1 MFTFLDPFDLVVV
14 GGGAAGFMTAVTAAE
29 YGVKRIIILEGS
41 SKLMEKVRISGGGRC
56 NVTNASWIPSE
67 LAENYPRG
75 GIKLLESFNRF
86 AAGDV
91 FDWFEKRGL
100 NLKIEADNRVF
111 PVSDS
116 SLDVINCLKKN
127 AISKGVEIS
136 TKFFVKEIL
145 KSSDNLFTI
154 LNSEKNSIISKNII
168 LSTGGHPSGHE
179 LAKSLGHCI
188 VRPVP
193 SLFTLTTKETKL
205 NECSGVSIR
214 NIDIEIQINNKSF
227 KNRGDLLITHWGF
240 SGPSVLK
247 LSSIAARE
255 LFDQKYKCNL
265 IIKWSELEYEELK
278 EKINNLKLNNGRY
291 NLINLRPLPLLTK
304 RLWVFLLNKMGIN
317 KDKKWSDL
325 LANEREIM
333 INNLL
338 KDKYTI
344 SSKGPFGEEFVT
356 CGGVSINEVNFK
368 SMESLICPGLFFSG
382 EVLDVDGIT
391 GGFNFQHCWTSGWLA
406 GKAVSKLFNK
416 VTNQ

>member
-1 MFTFLDPFDLVVV
+1 MNPFDLVVV

-29 YGVKRIIILEGS
+29 NGVKRIIILEGS

-116 SLDVINCLKKN
+116 SLDVISCLKKN
-127 AISKGVEIS
+127 AINKGVEIS

-145 KSSDNLFTI
+145 KTSDNLFTI
-154 LNSEKNSIISKNII
+154 FNSEKISIIAKNII
-168 LSTGGHPSGHE
+168 LSTGGHPSGYK
-179 LAKSLGHCI
+179 LAKNFGHSI
-188 VRPVP
+188 IRPVP
-193 SLFTLTTKETKL
+193 SLFTFSTKETKL
-205 NECSGVSIR
+205 NECSGVSIK
-214 NIDIEIQINNKSF
+214 NIDIEIQLNNKSF

-240 SGPSVLK
+240 SGPAVLK

-255 LFDQKYKCNL
+255 LFDQKYKFNL
-265 IIKWSELEYEELK
+265 IIRWSNLEYKELK
-278 EKINNLKLNNGRY
+278 EKIDNLKFNNGKL

-304 RLWVFLLNKMGIN
+304 RLWVFLLNKMEIN

-333 INNLL
+333 INSLL

-344 SSKGPFGEEFVT
+344 TSKGPFGEEFVT
-356 CGGVSINEVNFK
+356 AGGVSINEVNFK

-406 GKAVSKLFNK
+406 GQSVSKLCGK
-416 VTNQ
+416 VTN

>member
-1 MFTFLDPFDLVVV
+1 MNPFDLVVV

-29 YGVKRIIILEGS
+29 NGVKRIIILEGS

-116 SLDVINCLKKN
+116 SLDVIRCLKKN
-127 AISKGVEIS
+127 AINKGVEIS

-145 KSSDNLFTI
+145 KTSDNLFTI
-154 LNSEKNSIISKNII
+154 FNSEKISIIAKNII
-168 LSTGGHPSGHE
+168 LSTGGHPSGHK
-179 LAKSLGHCI
+179 LAKNFGHSI
-188 VRPVP
+188 IRPVP
-193 SLFTLTTKETKL
+193 SLFTFSTKETKL
-205 NECSGVSIR
+205 NECSGVSIK
-214 NIDIEIQINNKSF
+214 NIDIEIQLNNKSF

-240 SGPSVLK
+240 SGPAVLK

-255 LFDQKYKCNL
+255 LFDQKYKFNL
-265 IIKWSELEYEELK
+265 IIRWSNLEYKELK
-278 EKINNLKLNNGRY
+278 EKIDNLKFNNGKL
-291 NLINLRPLPLLTK
+291 NLINLRPLPLLTR
-304 RLWVFLLNKMGIN
+304 RLWVFLLNKMEIN

-325 LANEREIM
+325 LANEREKM
-333 INNLL
+333 INSLL
-338 KDKYTI
+338 KDKYII

-356 CGGVSINEVNFK
+356 SGGVSINEVNFK

-406 GKAVSKLFNK
+406 GQSVSKLCSK

>member
-1 MFTFLDPFDLVVV
+1 MDPFDLVVV

-29 YGVKRIIILEGS
+29 NGVERIIILEGS

-56 NVTNASWIPSE
+56 NVTNASWIPNE
-67 LAENYPRG
+67 LVENYPRG

-116 SLDVINCLKKN
+116 SLDVISCLKKN
-127 AISKGVEIS
+127 AITKGVEIS

-145 KSSDNLFTI
+145 KTSDNLFTI
-154 LNSEKNSIISKNII
+154 LNSEKNSIIAKNII
-168 LSTGGHPSGHE
+168 LSTGGHPSGHK
-179 LAKSLGHCI
+179 LARNFGHTI
-188 VRPVP
+188 IRPVP
-193 SLFTLTTKETKL
+193 SLFTFSTKETKL
-205 NECSGVSIR
+205 NECSGVSIK
-214 NIDIEIQINNKSF
+214 NIDIEIQLNNKSF

-240 SGPSVLK
+240 SGPAVLK

-255 LFDQKYKCNL
+255 LFDQKYKFNL
-265 IIKWSELEYEELK
+265 IIRWSNLEYKELK
-278 EKINNLKLNNGRY
+278 EKIDNLKLNNGKL

-304 RLWVFLLNKMGIN
+304 RLWVFLLNKMEIN

-325 LANEREIM
+325 LADEREKM
-333 INNLL
+333 INSLL
-338 KDKYTI
+338 KDIYVI

-356 CGGVSINEVNFK
+356 SGGVSINEVNFK

-406 GKAVSKLFNK
+406 GQAVSKLFSK

>member
-1 MFTFLDPFDLVVV
+1 MDPFDLVVV

-29 YGVKRIIILEGS
+29 NGVERIIILEGS

-56 NVTNASWIPSE
+56 NVTNASWIPNE

-116 SLDVINCLKKN
+116 SLDVISCLKKN
-127 AISKGVEIS
+127 AITKGVEIS

-145 KSSDNLFTI
+145 KTSDNLFTI
-154 LNSEKNSIISKNII
+154 FNSEKNSIIAKNII
-168 LSTGGHPSGHE
+168 LSTGGHPSGHK
-179 LAKSLGHCI
+179 LAKNFGHSI
-188 VRPVP
+188 IRPVP
-193 SLFTLTTKETKL
+193 SLFTFSTKETKL
-205 NECSGVSIR
+205 NECSGVSIK
-214 NIDIEIQINNKSF
+214 NIDIEIQLDNKSF

-240 SGPSVLK
+240 SGPAVLK

-255 LFDQKYKCNL
+255 LFDQKYKFNL
-265 IIKWSELEYEELK
+265 IIKWSNLEYKELK
-278 EKINNLKLNNGRY
+278 EKIDNLKLNNGKL

-304 RLWVFLLNKMGIN
+304 RLWVFLLNKMEIN

-325 LANEREIM
+325 LADEREKM
-333 INNLL
+333 INSLL
-338 KDKYTI
+338 KDIYVI

-356 CGGVSINEVNFK
+356 SGGVSINEVNFK
-368 SMESLICPGLFFSG
+368 SMESKLCPGLFFSG

-406 GKAVSKLFNK
+406 GQAVSKLFSK

>member
-1 MFTFLDPFDLVVV
+1 LNPFDLVVV

-29 YGVKRIIILEGS
+29 NGVKRIIILEGS

-116 SLDVINCLKKN
+116 SLDVISCLKKN
-127 AISKGVEIS
+127 AINKGVEIS

-145 KSSDNLFTI
+145 KTSDNLFTI
-154 LNSEKNSIISKNII
+154 FNSEKISIIAKNII
-168 LSTGGHPSGHE
+168 LSTGGHPSGHK
-179 LAKSLGHCI
+179 LAKNFGHSI
-188 VRPVP
+188 IRPVP
-193 SLFTLTTKETKL
+193 SLFTFSTKETKL
-205 NECSGVSIR
+205 NECSGVSIK
-214 NIDIEIQINNKSF
+214 NIDIEIQLNNKSF

-240 SGPSVLK
+240 SGPAVLK

-255 LFDQKYKCNL
+255 LFDQKYKFNL
-265 IIKWSELEYEELK
+265 IIRWSNLEYKELK
-278 EKINNLKLNNGRY
+278 EKIDNLKFNNGKL
-291 NLINLRPLPLLTK
+291 NLINLRPLPLLTR
-304 RLWVFLLNKMGIN
+304 RLWVFLLNKMEIN

-325 LANEREIM
+325 LANEREKM
-333 INNLL
+333 INSLL
-338 KDKYTI
+338 KDKYII

-356 CGGVSINEVNFK
+356 SGGVSINEVNFK

-406 GKAVSKLFNK
+406 GQSVSKLCGK
-416 VTNQ
+416 VTN

>member
-1 MFTFLDPFDLVVV
+1 MDPFDLVVV

-29 YGVKRIIILEGS
+29 NGVERIIILEGS

-56 NVTNASWIPSE
+56 NVTNASWIPNE
-67 LAENYPRG
+67 LVENYPRG

-116 SLDVINCLKKN
+116 SLDVISCLKKN
-127 AISKGVEIS
+127 AITKGVEIS

-145 KSSDNLFTI
+145 KTSDNLFTI
-154 LNSEKNSIISKNII
+154 FNSEKNSIIAKNII
-168 LSTGGHPSGHE
+168 LSTGGHPSGHK
-179 LAKSLGHCI
+179 LAKNLGHSI
-188 VRPVP
+188 IRPVP
-193 SLFTLTTKETKL
+193 SLFTFSTKETKL
-205 NECSGVSIR
+205 NDCSGVSIK
-214 NIDIEIQINNKSF
+214 NIDIEIQLNNKSF

-240 SGPSVLK
+240 SGPAVLK

-255 LFDQKYKCNL
+255 LFDQKYKFNL
-265 IIKWSELEYEELK
+265 IIRWSNLEYKELK
-278 EKINNLKLNNGRY
+278 EKIDNLKLNNGKL

-304 RLWVFLLNKMGIN
+304 RLWVFLLNKMEIN

-325 LANEREIM
+325 LADEREKM
-333 INNLL
+333 INSLL
-338 KDKYTI
+338 KDKYII

-356 CGGVSINEVNFK
+356 SGGVSINEVNFK
-368 SMESLICPGLFFSG
+368 SMESKLCPGLFFSG

-406 GKAVSKLFNK
+406 GQAVSKLFSK

>member
-1 MFTFLDPFDLVVV
+1 MNPFDLVVV

-29 YGVKRIIILEGS
+29 NGVKRIIILEGS

-116 SLDVINCLKKN
+116 SLDVISCLKKN
-127 AISKGVEIS
+127 AINKGVEIS

-145 KSSDNLFTI
+145 KTSDNLFTI
-154 LNSEKNSIISKNII
+154 FNSEKISIIAKNII
-168 LSTGGHPSGHE
+168 LSTGGHPSGHK
-179 LAKSLGHCI
+179 LAKNFGHSI
-188 VRPVP
+188 IRPVP
-193 SLFTLTTKETKL
+193 SLFTFSTKETKL
-205 NECSGVSIR
+205 NECSGVSIK
-214 NIDIEIQINNKSF
+214 NIDIEIQLNNKSF

-240 SGPSVLK
+240 SGPAVLK

-255 LFDQKYKCNL
+255 LFDQKYKFNL
-265 IIKWSELEYEELK
+265 IIRWSNLEYKELK
-278 EKINNLKLNNGRY
+278 EKIDNLKFNNGKL

-304 RLWVFLLNKMGIN
+304 RLWVFLLNKMEIN

-325 LANEREIM
+325 LANEREKM
-333 INNLL
+333 INSLL
-338 KDKYTI
+338 KDKYII

-356 CGGVSINEVNFK
+356 SGGVSINEVNFK

-406 GKAVSKLFNK
+406 GQSISKVCSK

>member
-1 MFTFLDPFDLVVV
+1 MEPFDLVVV

-29 YGVKRIIILEGS
+29 NGVKRIIILEGS

-56 NVTNASWIPSE
+56 NVTNASWIPNE

-116 SLDVINCLKKN
+116 SLDVISCLKKN
-127 AISKGVEIS
+127 AITKGVEIS

-145 KSSDNLFTI
+145 KTSDNLFTI
-154 LNSEKNSIISKNII
+154 LSSEKNSIITKNII
-168 LSTGGHPSGHE
+168 LSTGGHPRGHK
-179 LAKSLGHCI
+179 LAKNFGHSI
-188 VRPVP
+188 IRPVP
-193 SLFTLTTKETKL
+193 SLFTFTTKETKL
-205 NECSGVSIR
+205 NECSGVSIKD
-214 NIDIEIQINNKSF
+214 IDIEIQLDNKSF

-240 SGPSVLK
+240 SGPAVLK

-255 LFDQKYKCNL
+255 LFDQKYKFNL
-265 IIKWSELEYEELK
+265 IIRWSDLEYKELK
-278 EKINNLKLNNGRY
+278 DKIDNLKLNNGKS
-291 NLINLRPLPLLTK
+291 NLINLRPLPALTK

-317 KDKKWSDL
+317 EEKKWADL
-325 LANEREIM
+325 LATEREIM
-333 INNLL
+333 INGLL
-338 KDKYTI
+338 KDKYII

-356 CGGVSINEVNFK
+356 SGGVSINEVNFK

-406 GKAVSKLFNK
+406 GKAVSKLFS
-416 VTNQ
+416 

>member
-1 MFTFLDPFDLVVV
+1 MNPFDLVVV

-29 YGVKRIIILEGS
+29 NGVKRIIILEGS

-116 SLDVINCLKKN
+116 SLDVISCLKKN
-127 AISKGVEIS
+127 AINKGVEIS

-145 KSSDNLFTI
+145 KTSDNLFTI
-154 LNSEKNSIISKNII
+154 FNSEKISIIAKNII
-168 LSTGGHPSGHE
+168 LSTGGHPSGHK
-179 LAKSLGHCI
+179 LAKNFGHSI
-188 VRPVP
+188 IRPVP
-193 SLFTLTTKETKL
+193 SLFTFSTKETKL
-205 NECSGVSIR
+205 NECSGVSIK
-214 NIDIEIQINNKSF
+214 NIDIEIQLNKKSF

-240 SGPSVLK
+240 SGPAVLK

-255 LFDQKYKCNL
+255 LFDQKYKFNL
-265 IIKWSELEYEELK
+265 IIRWSNLEYKELK
-278 EKINNLKLNNGRY
+278 EKIDNLKFNNGKL

-304 RLWVFLLNKMGIN
+304 RLWVFLLNKMEIN

-325 LANEREIM
+325 LANEREKM
-333 INNLL
+333 INSLL
-338 KDKYTI
+338 KDKYII

-356 CGGVSINEVNFK
+356 SGGVSINEVNFK

-406 GKAVSKLFNK
+406 GQSVSKLCGK
-416 VTNQ
+416 VTN

>member
-1 MFTFLDPFDLVVV
+1 MNPFDLVVV

-29 YGVKRIIILEGS
+29 NGVKRIIILEGS

-116 SLDVINCLKKN
+116 SLDVISCLKKN
-127 AISKGVEIS
+127 AINKGVEIS

-145 KSSDNLFTI
+145 KTSDNLFTI
-154 LNSEKNSIISKNII
+154 FNSEKISIIAKNII
-168 LSTGGHPSGHE
+168 LSTGGHPSGHK
-179 LAKSLGHCI
+179 LAKNFGHSI
-188 VRPVP
+188 IRPVP
-193 SLFTLTTKETKL
+193 SLFTFSTKEPKL
-205 NECSGVSIR
+205 NECSGVSIK
-214 NIDIEIQINNKSF
+214 NIDIEIQLNNKSF

-240 SGPSVLK
+240 SGPAVLK

-255 LFDQKYKCNL
+255 LFDQKYKFNL
-265 IIKWSELEYEELK
+265 IIRWSNLEYKELK
-278 EKINNLKLNNGRY
+278 EKIDNLKLNNGKL

-304 RLWVFLLNKMGIN
+304 RLWVFLLNKMEIN

-325 LANEREIM
+325 LANEREKM
-333 INNLL
+333 INSLL
-338 KDKYTI
+338 KDKYII

-356 CGGVSINEVNFK
+356 SGGVSINEVNFK

-406 GKAVSKLFNK
+406 GQSVSKLCGK
-416 VTNQ
+416 VTN

>member
-1 MFTFLDPFDLVVV
+1 MTPFDLVVV

-29 YGVKRIIILEGS
+29 NGVKRIIILEGS

-86 AAGDV
+86 AAGDI

-116 SLDVINCLKKN
+116 SLDVISCLKKN
-127 AISKGVEIS
+127 AINKGVEIS

-145 KSSDNLFTI
+145 KTSDNLFTI
-154 LNSEKNSIISKNII
+154 FNSEKISIIAKNII
-168 LSTGGHPSGHE
+168 LSTGGHPSGYK
-179 LAKSLGHCI
+179 LAKNFGHSI
-188 VRPVP
+188 IRPVP
-193 SLFTLTTKETKL
+193 SLFTFSTKETKL
-205 NECSGVSIR
+205 NECSGVSIK
-214 NIDIEIQINNKSF
+214 NIDIEIQLNNKSF
-227 KNRGDLLITHWGF
+227 KNRGDVLITHWGF
-240 SGPSVLK
+240 SGPAVLK

-255 LFDQKYKCNL
+255 LFDQKYKFSL
-265 IIKWSELEYEELK
+265 IIRWSNLEYKELK
-278 EKINNLKLNNGRY
+278 EKIDNLKFNNGKL

-304 RLWVFLLNKMGIN
+304 RLWVFLLNKMEIN

-325 LANEREIM
+325 LANEREKM
-333 INNLL
+333 INSLL
-338 KDKYTI
+338 KDKYII

-356 CGGVSINEVNFK
+356 SGGVSINEVNFK

-406 GKAVSKLFNK
+406 GQSVSKLCGK
-416 VTNQ
+416 VTN

>member
-1 MFTFLDPFDLVVV
+1 MNPFDLVVV

-29 YGVKRIIILEGS
+29 NGVKRIIILEGS

-116 SLDVINCLKKN
+116 SLDVISCLKKN
-127 AISKGVEIS
+127 AINKGVEIS

-145 KSSDNLFTI
+145 KTSDNLFTI
-154 LNSEKNSIISKNII
+154 FNSEKISIIAKNII
-168 LSTGGHPSGHE
+168 LSTGGHPSGHK
-179 LAKSLGHCI
+179 LAKNFGHSI
-188 VRPVP
+188 IRPVP
-193 SLFTLTTKETKL
+193 SLFTFSTKETKL
-205 NECSGVSIR
+205 NECSGVSIK
-214 NIDIEIQINNKSF
+214 NVDIEIQLNNKSF

-240 SGPSVLK
+240 SGPAVLK

-255 LFDQKYKCNL
+255 LFDQKYKFNL
-265 IIKWSELEYEELK
+265 IIRWSNLEYKELK
-278 EKINNLKLNNGRY
+278 EKIDNLKFNNGKL

-304 RLWVFLLNKMGIN
+304 RLWVFLLNKMEIN

-325 LANEREIM
+325 LANEREKM
-333 INNLL
+333 INSLL
-338 KDKYTI
+338 KDKYII

-356 CGGVSINEVNFK
+356 SGGVSINEVNFK

-406 GKAVSKLFNK
+406 GQSVSKLCGK
-416 VTNQ
+416 VTN

>member
-1 MFTFLDPFDLVVV
+1 MNPFDLVVV

-29 YGVKRIIILEGS
+29 NGVKRIIILEGS

-116 SLDVINCLKKN
+116 SLDVISCLKKN
-127 AISKGVEIS
+127 AINKGVEIS

-145 KSSDNLFTI
+145 KTSDNLFTI
-154 LNSEKNSIISKNII
+154 FNSEKISIIAKNII
-168 LSTGGHPSGHE
+168 LSTGGHPSGHK
-179 LAKSLGHCI
+179 LAKNFGHSI
-188 VRPVP
+188 IRPVP
-193 SLFTLTTKETKL
+193 SLFTFSTKETKL
-205 NECSGVSIR
+205 NECSGVSIK
-214 NIDIEIQINNKSF
+214 NIDIEIQLNNKSF

-240 SGPSVLK
+240 SGPAVLK

-255 LFDQKYKCNL
+255 LFDQKYKFNL
-265 IIKWSELEYEELK
+265 IIRWSNLEYKELK
-278 EKINNLKLNNGRY
+278 EKIDNLKFNNGKL

-304 RLWVFLLNKMGIN
+304 RLWVFLLNKMEIN

-325 LANEREIM
+325 LANEREKM
-333 INNLL
+333 INSLL
-338 KDKYTI
+338 KDKYII

-356 CGGVSINEVNFK
+356 SGGVSINEVNFK

-391 GGFNFQHCWTSGWLA
+391 GGCNFQHCWTSGWLA
-406 GKAVSKLFNK
+406 GQSVSKLCGK
-416 VTNQ
+416 VTN

>member
-1 MFTFLDPFDLVVV
+1 LDPFDLVVV

-29 YGVKRIIILEGS
+29 NGVKRIIILEGS

-56 NVTNASWIPSE
+56 NVTNASWIPNE
-67 LAENYPRG
+67 LVENYPRG

-116 SLDVINCLKKN
+116 SLDVISCLKKN
-127 AISKGVEIS
+127 AINKGVEIS

-145 KSSDNLFTI
+145 KTSDNLFTI
-154 LNSEKNSIISKNII
+154 LNSEKISIIAKNII
-168 LSTGGHPSGHE
+168 LSTGGHPSGHK
-179 LAKSLGHCI
+179 LAKNFGHSI
-188 VRPVP
+188 IRPVP
-193 SLFTLTTKETKL
+193 SLFTFSTKETKL
-205 NECSGVSIR
+205 NDCSGVSIK
-214 NIDIEIQINNKSF
+214 NIDIEIQLNNKSF

-240 SGPSVLK
+240 SGPAVLK

-255 LFDQKYKCNL
+255 LFDQKYKFNL
-265 IIKWSELEYEELK
+265 IIRWSNLEYKELK
-278 EKINNLKLNNGRY
+278 EKIDNLKLNNGKL

-304 RLWVFLLNKMGIN
+304 RLWVFLLNKMEIN

-325 LANEREIM
+325 LADEREKM
-333 INNLL
+333 INSLL
-338 KDKYTI
+338 KDEYII

-356 CGGVSINEVNFK
+356 SGGVSINEVNFK

-406 GKAVSKLFNK
+406 GQAVSKLFSK

>member
-1 MFTFLDPFDLVVV
+1 MDPFDLVVV

-29 YGVKRIIILEGS
+29 NGVKRIIILEGS

-56 NVTNASWIPSE
+56 NVTNASWIPNE
-67 LAENYPRG
+67 LVENYPRG

-116 SLDVINCLKKN
+116 SLDVISCLKKN
-127 AISKGVEIS
+127 ALTKGVEIS

-145 KSSDNLFTI
+145 KTSDNLFTI
-154 LNSEKNSIISKNII
+154 FNSEKNSIIAKNII
-168 LSTGGHPSGHE
+168 LSTGGHPSGHK
-179 LAKSLGHCI
+179 LAKNFGHSI
-188 VRPVP
+188 IRPVP
-193 SLFTLTTKETKL
+193 SLFTFSTKETKL
-205 NECSGVSIR
+205 NDCSGVSIK
-214 NIDIEIQINNKSF
+214 NIDIEIQLNNKSF

-240 SGPSVLK
+240 SGPAVLK

-255 LFDQKYKCNL
+255 LFDQKYKFNL
-265 IIKWSELEYEELK
+265 IIRWSNLEHKELK
-278 EKINNLKLNNGRY
+278 EKIDNLKLNNGKL

-304 RLWVFLLNKMGIN
+304 RLWVFLLNKMEIN

-325 LANEREIM
+325 LADEREKM
-333 INNLL
+333 INGLL
-338 KDKYTI
+338 KDKYFI

-356 CGGVSINEVNFK
+356 SGGVSINEVNFK

-406 GKAVSKLFNK
+406 GQAVSKLFGK